1 MKKNILFFLLL
12 ISFGKLFGQNAQH
25 QRPYVFKVGVSYL
38 DNYVYNGRS
47 DSLKTPYFIP
57 SVTMVYDSSLTISG
71 NFYYLTQGE
80 VTGLDFTEL
89 NASYEFDI
97 TKKLSVGIYGTK
109 YFYNGSS
116 NAVTGNIN
124 AILGANLG
132 YDFNLFELNIG
143 TYFLFTNNHTD
154 INFRPG
160 IDRTI
165 VFGAKKE
172 SKLLPSFY
180 VNFSTLNFY
189 EVFSTRTSSRR
200 TTNSGKVTNPNLTTT
215 ERITSVTDIGMK
227 LLDYELS
234 LPLTYETNKWGILL
248 EPTLAFPQNT
258 IHTNTQTIRLL
269 QTGTTQIISNRDSTP
284 YSEKNLNS
292 IFYTQFTVF
301 LKF

>member
-1 MKKNILFFLLL
+1 MKNYILLFLLL

-25 QRPYVFKVGVSYL
+25 QRPIVFKVGVSYL

-97 TKKLSVGIYGTK
+97 IKKLSAGIYGTK

-124 AILGANLG
+124 AILGANLD

-172 SKLLPSFY
+172 WKLLPSFY

-189 EVFSTRTSSRR
+189 EGFSTRTASRR
-200 TTNSGKVTNPNLTTT
+200 TTNSGKVTNPNFGTT
-215 ERITSVTDIGMK
+215 ERITSVTDLGMK

-234 LPLTYETNKWGILL
+234 LPLTYETNKWGILI

-269 QTGTTQIISNRDSTP
+269 PTGTTQIISNRDSTP